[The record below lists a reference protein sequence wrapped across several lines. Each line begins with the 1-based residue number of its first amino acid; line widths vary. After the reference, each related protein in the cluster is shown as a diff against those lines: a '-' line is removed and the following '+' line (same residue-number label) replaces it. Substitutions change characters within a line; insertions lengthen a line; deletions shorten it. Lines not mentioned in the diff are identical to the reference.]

1 MARKTASEKR
11 LSGMLLWLVFA
22 VLTAGVL
29 AALAKSLGLGS

>member
-1 MARKTASEKR
+1 

-22 VLTAGVL
+22 VLTAGML